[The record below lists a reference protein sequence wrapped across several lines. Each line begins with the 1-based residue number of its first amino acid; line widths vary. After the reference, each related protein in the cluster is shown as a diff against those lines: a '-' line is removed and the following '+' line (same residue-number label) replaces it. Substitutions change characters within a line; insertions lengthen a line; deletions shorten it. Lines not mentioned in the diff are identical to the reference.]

1 MGDRGMFQSQQT
13 KEKKLLAHAALDY
26 IQGHDIIGVGTGS
39 TVSAFI
45 DAMSEH
51 NMKLEGVIAS
61 SLETEKR
68 LKNAG
73 FRIIDLNTIDTLPVY
88 IDGADAFVEHGYLLK
103 GGGGALTREKICAA
117 AAKQF
122 VCIAD
127 SSKRKDVL
135 GEFPVVVEVIPMARS
150 FVARELVKLGGNPVY
165 RAGFKTDNGNSLLD
179 VYGLDLIDPPS
190 MESLINNIPGVV
202 CHGIFAKEMADVIL
216 TFVNG
221 SIKTIQT

>member
-1 MGDRGMFQSQQT
+1 MGDRGMFQSKQT
-13 KEKKLLAHAALDY
+13 KEKKLLAHAALEY

-39 TVSAFI
+39 TMNAFI

-51 NMKLEGVIAS
+51 NMKFEGIIAS

-127 SSKRKDVL
+127 SSKRKDFL
-135 GEFPVVVEVIPMARS
+135 GGFPVVVEVIPMARS
-150 FVARELVKLGGNPVY
+150 FVARELVKLGGNPTY

-179 VYGLDLIDPPS
+179 VYDLDLIDPPK
-190 MESLINNIPGVV
+190 MDTLINTIAGVV
-202 CHGIFAKEMADVIL
+202 CHGIFAKEHANLII
-216 TFVNG
+216 TQAHG